1 MQTIISKKMKLTD
14 NIYIY
19 NEDVIQLYDT
29 WKSPTV
35 IISDG
40 PYGIGGFPG
49 DPITH
54 DVLEKWYR
62 PHITKWSE
70 KATPETTLWFWN
82 TEIGWASVHKE
93 IINQGWEFVNCHV
106 WDKGVAHIAGN
117 TNTKTLRKFPV
128 VTEVCVQYVKKAEF
142 IVDNHKIS
150 MQEWLRHEWKR
161 TGLPFSKT
169 NIACGVKNAA
179 TRKYFTGCHLWY
191 YPPVDAFEKIVEY
204 ANLYGDPKGVPY
216 FSIDGKKSLTAAEWK
231 KMRAKFFCE
240 FGVNNVWREPPLNG
254 SERLKEGN
262 KAIHFNQKPLKF
274 MELIINSSSEEYDVI
289 WEPFGGLFSGILA
302 ANKLN
307 RMAYGA
313 EINKDVFDYAKQRL
327 LESI

>member
-1 MQTIISKKMKLTD
+1 MIPPESILFLVY
-14 NIYIY
+14 NICFLIK
-19 NEDVIQLYDT
+19 QL
-29 WKSPTV
+29 
-35 IISDG
+35 
-40 PYGIGGFPG
+40 
-49 DPITH
+49 
-54 DVLEKWYR
+54 E
-62 PHITKWSE
+62 
-70 KATPETTLWFWN
+70 
-82 TEIGWASVHKE
+82 
-93 IINQGWEFVNCHV
+93 
-106 WDKGVAHIAGN
+106 
-117 TNTKTLRKFPV
+117 
-128 VTEVCVQYVKKAEF
+128 CVQYVKKAEF

-274 MELIINSSSEEYDVI
+274 MELIINSSSEEHDVI

>member
-1 MQTIISKKMKLTD
+1 MKLTD
-14 NIYIY
+14 NIYKY

-231 KMRAKFFCE
+231 KKRAKFFCE

-274 MELIINSSSEEYDVI
+274 MELIINSSSEEHDVI

>member
-1 MQTIISKKMKLTD
+1 MKLTD

-62 PHITKWSE
+62 PHITKWSQ
-70 KATPETTLWFWN
+70 KATPETTLWFSN
-82 TEIGWASVHKE
+82 TEIGCASVHKE

-274 MELIINSSSEEYDVI
+274 MELIINSSSEEHDVI

>member
-1 MQTIISKKMKLTD
+1 MKLTD

-93 IINQGWEFVNCHV
+93 IINQGWEFVNCHG

-274 MELIINSSSEEYDVI
+274 MELIINSSSEEHDVI

>member
-1 MQTIISKKMKLTD
+1 MKLTD

-93 IINQGWEFVNCHV
+93 IINQGWEVVNCHV

-274 MELIINSSSEEYDVI
+274 MELIINSSSEEHDVI

>member
-1 MQTIISKKMKLTD
+1 MKLTD

-54 DVLEKWYR
+54 DVLEKWYS

-274 MELIINSSSEEYDVI
+274 MELIINSSSEEHDVI

>member
-1 MQTIISKKMKLTD
+1 MEK
-14 NIYIY
+14 NR
-19 NEDVIQLYDT
+19 
-29 WKSPTV
+29 
-35 IISDG
+35 
-40 PYGIGGFPG
+40 
-49 DPITH
+49 ITF
-54 DVLEKWYR
+54 LKNKYCL
-62 PHITKWSE
+62 WSE
-70 KATPETTLWFWN
+70 KCSNE
-82 TEIGWASVHKE
+82 
-93 IINQGWEFVNCHV
+93 
-106 WDKGVAHIAGN
+106 
-117 TNTKTLRKFPV
+117 
-128 VTEVCVQYVKKAEF
+128 
-142 IVDNHKIS
+142 KIFHG
-150 MQEWLRHEWKR
+150 M
-161 TGLPFSKT
+161 PFMVLS
-169 NIACGVKNAA
+169 
-179 TRKYFTGCHLWY
+179 
-191 YPPVDAFEKIVEY
+191 PSDAFEKIVEY

-274 MELIINSSSEEYDVI
+274 MELIINSSSEEHDVI

>member
-1 MQTIISKKMKLTD
+1 MKLTD

-54 DVLEKWYR
+54 DVLEMWYR

-274 MELIINSSSEEYDVI
+274 MELIINSSSEEHDVI

>member
-1 MQTIISKKMKLTD
+1 MK
-14 NIYIY
+14 
-19 NEDVIQLYDT
+19 
-29 WKSPTV
+29 
-35 IISDG
+35 
-40 PYGIGGFPG
+40 
-49 DPITH
+49 
-54 DVLEKWYR
+54 
-62 PHITKWSE
+62 

-274 MELIINSSSEEYDVI
+274 MELIINSSSEEHDVI